1 MFNKVYI
8 VDDDEVSIFLT
19 EALLEADNFA
29 SECKAFLDAQ
39 QALQT
44 LMLTATGTTADTL
57 PDVIFLDL
65 NMPFIS
71 GWDFLDALAPYEQT
85 LKNKC
90 RIYILTS
97 SVDEQERLRASETSL
112 VAGFLQK
119 PLEDQWLTQLKENH
133 SGMFYQSK

>member
-29 SECKAFLDAQ
+29 SECRAFLDAQ
-39 QALQT
+39 QALQ
-44 LMLTATGTTADTL
+44 MLLQSATGTAPDTL

-71 GWDFLDALAPYEQT
+71 GWDFLDALAPYEQA
-85 LKNKC
+85 LKNQC

-97 SVDEQERLRASETSL
+97 SVDEQERLRANETSL
-112 VAGFLQK
+112 VSGFLQK
-119 PLEDQWLTQLKENH
+119 PLEDQCLTLLKESC
-133 SGMFYQSK
+133 SGTLY